1 MATPL
6 KRLLRITPQQL
17 RAFEAA
23 ARLQS
28 VTRAAEEL
36 HVTQPTVS
44 VQLKEMAEAVGEPL
58 FMPVGRGLRLTQT
71 GELMQESISELTE
84 CWRRFETRMA
94 EIHGL
99 VRGRLRIAA
108 VTTAEYFV
116 PDLLGPFSEAHPG
129 VDIELA
135 VENRDRVV
143 DHLQRGS
150 HDLAVMMLPP
160 ENLPLQAQPFLD
172 NPLVVIAKAGHPL
185 AGRRIKLASLVQARW
200 LMREP
205 GSGTRMAAEQY
216 FAAQGFEAQVA
227 MSLGSN
233 EAIKHA
239 VAAGLGIAVVSRLAV
254 AGDLAESASGLVGKL
269 VTLQVQGFPLKRQW
283 SVVWR
288 TDQAQSAAA
297 RVFVKYLQTAT

>member
-1 MATPL
+1 MGTPL

-17 RAFEAA
+17 RAFEAV

-28 VTRAAEEL
+28 VTRAAQEL

-94 EIHGL
+94 EVHGL

-160 ENLPLQAQPFLD
+160 ENLPLKAQPFLD

-185 AGRRIKLASLVQARW
+185 TGRRIKLASLLQARW

-205 GSGTRMAAEQY
+205 GSGTRMAAEQH
-216 FAAQGFEAQVA
+216 FETQGFEAQVA

-254 AGDLAESASGLVGKL
+254 AGDLAESASGLAGKL
-269 VTLQVQGFPLKRQW
+269 VTLHVQGFPLKRQW